1 MPKAWKTPPIPK
13 RPHRIITPE
22 QFDDLYAAL
31 PSETM
36 KLLVETGVES
46 GLRWGELTE
55 LRPGDLDFRTG
66 VLTVSRAVVELTPR
80 FHPDGGRFIVKGYP
94 KDREHRRLRLSAHM
108 VSKIKAFIEL
118 HGLGDDDLLFAMPQ
132 LPQQPSLRA
141 LAEAV
146 HTRAHRAERCWRSV
160 TVTALSAPIPL
171 ASAGAST
178 AGAPMP
184 ATAPS
189 AARPGRTSRGPA
201 ARS

>member
-1 MPKAWKTPPIPK
+1 VGRA
-13 RPHRIITPE
+13 RG
-22 QFDDLYAAL
+22 AAAR
-31 PSETM
+31 
-36 KLLVETGVES
+36 GS
-46 GLRWGELTE
+46 G
-55 LRPGDLDFRTG
+55 FRTG
-66 VLTVSRAVVELTPR
+66 VLTVGRVVVELTPR
-80 FHPDGGRFIVKGYP
+80 FHPDGGRFIVKSYP
-94 KDREHRRLRLSAHM
+94 KDREHRRLRLSAQM

-141 LAEAV
+141 LAEPSTFGLTEPNDAGRRYR
-146 HTRAHRAERCWRSV
+146 HGTL
-160 TVTALSAPIPL
+160 TPIRL

-189 AARPGRTSRGPA
+189 AVRPGGTSRAPA